1 MRAALV
7 TGASSGIGRATV
19 RRLDGAGWKVF
30 AGVRK
35 EEDAAALRAEGSE
48 RVEPLM
54 LDVLDPDA
62 IAAAAERIG
71 AEPGGLDGLVDNA
84 GAAVAGPLEA
94 LPIEDFRRQVELN
107 LTAQLAVTQAML
119 PAIRTARGRIILI
132 SSLGGRVALPMTGA
146 YHAAKFGLEGM
157 GDSLRQELAP
167 WGIKVVIVEPG
178 TIDTPIWSRG
188 EEDAERIFADAPP
201 RMRDLYEAAV
211 ERYRQVVRDTADR
224 GIPPERVA
232 ARIEHA
238 LTASHPRTRYLV
250 GIDAQVMAR
259 AKWLL
264 PPSIM
269 DRLVARAMSFPM
281 PNDSSGPG
289 DGAPG
294 S

>member
-1 MRAALV
+1 MKTALV

-19 RRLDGAGWKVF
+19 RRLDAAGWRVF

-35 EEDAAALRAEGSE
+35 EADAEALAAEGSE
-48 RVEPLM
+48 RLEPLL
-54 LDVLDPDA
+54 LDVLDPEA
-62 IAAAAERIG
+62 IAAAAERVA

-94 LPIEDFRRQVELN
+94 LPIADFRRQVELN

-119 PAIRTARGRIILI
+119 PAIRTARGRIVLV

-188 EEDAERIFADAPP
+188 EEDAERIFADASP

-211 ERYRQVVRDTADR
+211 ERYRQVVRDTAAR
-224 GIPPERVA
+224 GIPPEKVA

-238 LTASHPRTRYLV
+238 LTATRPRARYLV
-250 GIDAQVMAR
+250 GLDAQLMAR
-259 AKWLL
+259 AKQVL
-264 PPSIM
+264 PPAVL
-269 DRLVARAMSFPM
+269 DRLVARAMGFPK
-281 PNDSSGPG
+281 PPDG
-289 DGAPG
+289 D
-294 S
+294 

>member
-1 MRAALV
+1 MKTVLV

-19 RRLDGAGWKVF
+19 RRLDAAGWKVF

-48 RVEPLM
+48 RLEPLM
-54 LDVLDPDA
+54 LDVLDPGA
-62 IAAAAERIG
+62 IAAAAERVG

-119 PAIRTARGRIILI
+119 PAIRTARGRIVLI
-132 SSLGGRVALPMTGA
+132 SSMGGRVALPLTGA

-167 WGIKVVIVEPG
+167 WGIKVVLIEPG
-178 TIDTPIWSRG
+178 SIDTPIWSAG
-188 EEDAERIFADAPP
+188 EKDADRIFEKASP
-201 RMRDLYEAAV
+201 RLRELYGGTV
-211 ERYRQVVRDTADR
+211 ERYRQVVKDTAER
-224 GIPPERVA
+224 GVPPEKVA

-238 LTASHPRTRYLV
+238 LEARRPRARYLI
-250 GIDAQVMAR
+250 GIDAQVMVR
-259 AKWLL
+259 LKPLL
-264 PPSIM
+264 PTPVF
-269 DRLVARAMSFPM
+269 DRLIATAMKFPK
-281 PNDSSGPG
+281 PPDADS
-289 DGAPG
+289 
-294 S
+294 